1 VGVLG
6 GARRHGAGECLYAG
20 TLGNCAPLWRISRLA
35 RGNGVLGGGN
45 GRAHGGVLGSII
57 AYVAGY
63 YGGRPL
69 ILKYGRYLLISHRDV
84 GRADRLFERYGTQIV
99 FWARFLPIVRTFISL
114 PAGIARMN
122 FMRFLI
128 YTILGSLPWTIVFTF
143 GGMKLGENW
152 FTLRSMLG
160 EFHVAV
166 ALIIVLSLSLW
177 LGMKVRA
184 LIRAR

>member
-1 VGVLG
+1 M
-6 GARRHGAGECLYAG
+6 
-20 TLGNCAPLWRISRLA
+20 
-35 RGNGVLGGGN
+35 
-45 GRAHGGVLGSII
+45 
-57 AYVAGY
+57 AGY